1 MIYLFKGCGIDTGPL
16 IIKTKEYIH
25 NKLGHSKIK
34 VIELSV
40 SDRLGILR
48 YFNYDDIK
56 CIVVSDIHL
65 YHKSVQKSLIPI
77 IKEASKTKDIVL
89 LIDKIYMDEDKNPI
103 IGLADKTVELN
114 LMNNISSRQ
123 VVL

>member
-1 MIYLFKGCGIDTGPL
+1 MIYLFKGCGINTGPL
-16 IIKTKEYIH
+16 IIKTKEYIQ

-34 VIELSV
+34 VIDP

-48 YFNYDDIK
+48 YFNCDDIK

-77 IKEASKTKDIVL
+77 VKEASKTKDIVL
-89 LIDKIYMDEDKNPI
+89 LIDNIYMDEDKNPI
-103 IGLADKTVELN
+103 IGLADKTVEIELN
-114 LMNNISSRQ
+114 E
-123 VVL
+123 